1 MKTGKRKLPPAY
13 FVPLSY
19 LAWLRNAT
27 LLMLEREEAAAE
39 AEVVDADADVDVEE
53 QNLKTKWLN
62 WLLILFETN

>member
-1 MKTGKRKLPPAY
+1 MKMGKRKLPPAY
-13 FVPLSY
+13 FVHLSY

-27 LLMLEREEAAAE
+27 LLMLKREEAAAE
-39 AEVVDADADVDVEE
+39 AEVVDADVDVEE